1 MARETKA
8 QRHERMR
15 EQYIRLIELYP
26 VAQCSLH
33 HRNEWELLVATVMS
47 AQTTD
52 ERVNS
57 VTPELFDRYPDA
69 QALAQAQLWDVE
81 NIIRP
86 VGFYR
91 MKALHIIELSQA
103 LVERFDGVVPHT
115 MDELTTLPGVGRKTA
130 NVVLGDAFHLP
141 GFPVDTHVKR
151 VTSRLR
157 WHTQWRKT
165 NPDPV
170 EIEKQ
175 VTAEF
180 PPEWWADVS
189 HRLIFFG
196 RNICHA
202 RNPECEICPL
212 RESCPAAPQFLAQK
226 AEKEARK
233 KYAAQR
239 KALKGHQR

>member
-81 NIIRP
+81 NI
-86 VGFYR
+86 GNY
-91 MKALHIIELSQA
+91 
-103 LVERFDGVVPHT
+103 LVNYFV
-115 MDELTTLPGVGRKTA
+115 
-130 NVVLGDAFHLP
+130 
-141 GFPVDTHVKR
+141 
-151 VTSRLR
+151 
-157 WHTQWRKT
+157 
-165 NPDPV
+165 
-170 EIEKQ
+170 
-175 VTAEF
+175 
-180 PPEWWADVS
+180 
-189 HRLIFFG
+189 
-196 RNICHA
+196 
-202 RNPECEICPL
+202 
-212 RESCPAAPQFLAQK
+212 
-226 AEKEARK
+226 
-233 KYAAQR
+233 
-239 KALKGHQR
+239 

>member
-1 MARETKA
+1 MHSENSVLWKNKAERAAAERPQEAERGEKMARESKA

-26 VAQCSLH
+26 VAQCSLN

-86 VGFYR
+86 VGFYH

-130 NVVLGDAFHLP
+130 NVVLSNAFGIPALA
-141 GFPVDTHVKR
+141 VDTHVFR
-151 VTSRLR
+151 VSNRLGLVDCANVECTEKNLCAIIPKEYWSQAHHWLI
-157 WHTQWRKT
+157 WHG
-165 NPDPV
+165 
-170 EIEKQ
+170 
-175 VTAEF
+175 
-180 PPEWWADVS
+180 
-189 HRLIFFG
+189 RLF
-196 RNICHA
+196 CKA
-202 RNPECEICPL
+202 RNPLCERCKLNDLCP
-212 RESCPAAPQFLAQK
+212 S
-226 AEKEARK
+226 
-233 KYAAQR
+233 Y
-239 KALKGHQR
+239 LK